1 MKYYKVSNSGFDSKV
16 IVAYSGY
23 EALGFYLMEIDDQ
36 LGFVDAIDVEE
47 VDADERVEISYIG
60 YPVYKTLQEIYQ
72 EKGFW
77 EVPNVLVE
85 VE

>member
-23 EALGFYLMEIDDQ
+23 EALGYEIDDQ
-36 LGFVDAIDVEE
+36 LGFVDDIDVEE
-47 VDADERVEISYIG
+47 VDADEQVEISYTG
-60 YPVYKTLQEIYQ
+60 FPVFKTLRDLYQ
-72 EKGFW
+72 EKDFW
-77 EVPNVLVE
+77 EVPNVVVE

>member
-47 VDADERVEISYIG
+47 VDADERVEISYTG
-60 YPVYKTLQEIYQ
+60 YPVYKTLQELHQ
-72 EKGFW
+72 EKDFW
-77 EVPNVLVE
+77 EVPNVVVE

>member
-72 EKGFW
+72 EKDFW

>member
-16 IVAYSGY
+16 IAAYSGY
-23 EALGFYLMEIDDQ
+23 EALGFYLMEINDQ

-47 VDADERVEISYIG
+47 VDADERVEISYTG
-60 YPVYKTLQEIYQ
+60 FPVYKTLKEIYQ
-72 EKGFW
+72 ENDFW
-77 EVPNVLVE
+77 EIPNVVVE